1 MSSPFTLVE
10 TPVGRCMEASGTLRV
25 AGGKRHNF
33 GSPQDTGDTQHSGSE
48 GGWGVEETTKN
59 RPGHGDSKRSEGREG
74 KRSHRCRRKTGKP
87 SADGPRGED

>member
-25 AGGKRHNF
+25 AGA
-33 GSPQDTGDTQHSGSE
+33 GDITLGVLKIRRIHSTLATR
-48 GGWGVEETTKN
+48 GGGGVVETPKSC
-59 RPGHGDSKRSEGREG
+59 PGHHDRKRSEGREG
-74 KRSHRCRRKTGKP
+74 KRRHRCRRKTGKP